1 MTAWSNV
8 SLTFYENKL
17 KIYVYKNLVNK
28 YIIKMQSIYAGKY
41 KKHTIEQTNFH
52 WVGIKMSET
61 SEYLINFLHVF
72 NWYTVSASCFHSSLT
87 SVLFNYWEGMG
98 KNGGVIHI

>member
-1 MTAWSNV
+1 MFCKKFDKIDLEPFFNETKLTLNKKKSTAWSNV

-61 SEYLINFLHVF
+61 GEYLINFQI
-72 NWYTVSASCFHSSLT
+72 SACF
-87 SVLFNYWEGMG
+87 
-98 KNGGVIHI
+98 

>member
-1 MTAWSNV
+1 MFCKKFDKIDLEPFFKQTKLTLNKKKLTAWSNV

-52 WVGIKMSET
+52 WVGVKMSET
-61 SEYLINFLHVF
+61 GEYLIIFQI
-72 NWYTVSASCFHSSLT
+72 SACF
-87 SVLFNYWEGMG
+87 
-98 KNGGVIHI
+98 

>member
-17 KIYVYKNLVNK
+17 KIYVYKSLVNK

-61 SEYLINFLHVF
+61 GEYLIIFQI
-72 NWYTVSASCFHSSLT
+72 SACF
-87 SVLFNYWEGMG
+87 
-98 KNGGVIHI
+98 

>member
-1 MTAWSNV
+1 MIKC

-52 WVGIKMSET
+52 WVGVKMSET
-61 SEYLINFLHVF
+61 GEYLINFQI
-72 NWYTVSASCFHSSLT
+72 SACF
-87 SVLFNYWEGMG
+87 
-98 KNGGVIHI
+98 